1 MSPEENFKMG
11 MKQSK
16 RLEGE
21 NSSEKDQQELGP
33 GNSSCVQVLGSL
45 CLLEA
50 LKILV
55 FSGTQSCVL
64 WP

>member
-1 MSPEENFKMG
+1 MG

-33 GNSSCVQVLGSL
+33 GNSSRVQVLGSL